1 MKPSIEILSD
11 KREEI
16 YNKHKSY
23 LILKIRKNFGLTD
36 EEALSYYELCECD
49 NVVKEL
55 SWADF
60 INYWYYYSNYDKK
73 YKKMSLSK
81 EYHKVYDS
89 WGRHRKDRRIML
101 SNNN

>member
-1 MKPSIEILSD
+1 MRTSKNFD
-11 KREEI
+11 KREEL

-23 LILKIRKNFGLTD
+23 LISKIKKNFGLTE

-55 SWADF
+55 SWVDF
-60 INYWYYYSNYDKK
+60 IDQYYNYDQN

-81 EYHKVYDS
+81 EYKKVYGS